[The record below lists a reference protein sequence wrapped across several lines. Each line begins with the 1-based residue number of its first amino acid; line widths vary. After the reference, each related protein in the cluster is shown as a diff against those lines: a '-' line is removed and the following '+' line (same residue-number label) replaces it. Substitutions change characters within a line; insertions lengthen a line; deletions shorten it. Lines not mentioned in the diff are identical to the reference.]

1 MFVRDSEGEKSIL
14 NQNIVKLRRYRLVT
28 IDPTPQLVP
37 GPQSSSSSN
46 ARANADG
53 KVDLTTSD
61 KITLGTSIG
70 LGFPALVATVAGAL
84 FARRQLAKKK
94 TLKERKEINQNE
106 VTASP
111 DLKVPGTQEANIGTP
126 SNSVKSDSVDA
137 TALAE
142 PGQVTLEESPVSTR
156 TAVPAHPGTNSLEQ
170 RYSFPLNQTSSEP
183 MVSRDLVESIHDNP
197 WLKLEL

>member
-46 ARANADG
+46 AGANADG
-53 KVDLTTSD
+53 RVDLTTSD

-70 LGFPALVATVAGAL
+70 LGFPALVATIAGAW
-84 FARRQLAKKK
+84 FAKGKLAKKK
-94 TLKERKEINQNE
+94 TLKGKKEINQNK

-111 DLKVPGTQEANIGTP
+111 DLKVPGTQEVN
-126 SNSVKSDSVDA
+126 N
-137 TALAE
+137 
-142 PGQVTLEESPVSTR
+142 
-156 TAVPAHPGTNSLEQ
+156 GTNSLEQ

-197 WLKLEL
+197 WL